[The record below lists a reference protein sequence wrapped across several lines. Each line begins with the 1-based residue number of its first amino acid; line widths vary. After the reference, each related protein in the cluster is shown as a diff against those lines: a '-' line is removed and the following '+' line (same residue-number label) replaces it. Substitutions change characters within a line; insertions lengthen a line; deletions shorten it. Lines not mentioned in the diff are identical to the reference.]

1 MEGQHKKKKSG
12 SAKKAASHGIKDR
25 KSVSEQKK
33 KVQRA
38 ERIPERKK
46 SNWDDGEFLDD
57 WDGVSGKTAAHSNK
71 RRVAFRLRK
80 TIGLKSFSLPRAS
93 FSPPSCAYYNPSIL

>member
-1 MEGQHKKKKSG
+1 MEEQHKKKKTG
-12 SAKKAASHGIKDR
+12 SAKKTAPNGIKDR

-33 KVQRA
+33 KAQRA

-57 WDGVSGKTAAHSNK
+57 WDEVCMQKIVLITAC
-71 RRVAFRLRK
+71 
-80 TIGLKSFSLPRAS
+80 TKSVHQETGS
-93 FSPPSCAYYNPSIL
+93 